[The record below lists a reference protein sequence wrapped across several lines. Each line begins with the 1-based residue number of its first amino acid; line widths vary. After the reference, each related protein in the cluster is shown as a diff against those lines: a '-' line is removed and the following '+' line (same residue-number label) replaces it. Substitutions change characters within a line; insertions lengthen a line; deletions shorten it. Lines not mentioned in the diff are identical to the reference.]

1 MALTQVSTGGVKDGS
16 LLNADI
22 NASAAIART
31 KLANVDL
38 VDDTSPQ
45 LGGDLQSNG
54 NDIDFADN
62 DKAIFGTSGNLEI
75 YSTGSESLI
84 HENATGNLKIKGTNL
99 RLADSS
105 NNLYMFMTSGAGI
118 EMYHSG
124 SKKCETTSTGINIS
138 GSVPTITLS
147 DTDGSTPYS
156 LITAGGGDLVF
167 DADQGN
173 EEANTLM
180 LFRVDDSERMRIDS
194 SGRVLIGTTTGA
206 AFSNRQLSVA
216 SSSGTTSLEL
226 RSATDGDGR
235 IIFTDST
242 SSSDTGAYKGQIM
255 YDQTNDFM
263 SFNTNGNN
271 ERFRI
276 NQSGGVGIGLT
287 DIAGFGGSY
296 KGIDVGSKGS
306 GLAGRTDNVTI
317 DLRSNTFYDGSNHKY
332 GGTSTTAG
340 QLSVGGAQLTFS
352 NAPTGTAGATA
363 TLTQRLN
370 IGNNGAI
377 YASSGD
383 TSNASQTLKKT
394 VTNADSIDYLQCR
407 SSNNS
412 LMAKI
417 GGNGGISNFQSNDA
431 NLSDETMKKNI
442 VDCESII
449 EKFKQWKL
457 RKFNYNSEADGTPLT
472 YGVIAQEVESI
483 HSDLVNADF
492 PVDESGKEVMKK
504 TVKDHQLMML
514 GFKALQEAI
523 AKIEVLE
530 TKVAALEAA

>member
-194 SGRVLIGTTTGA
+194 
-206 AFSNRQLSVA
+206 
-216 SSSGTTSLEL
+216 
-226 RSATDGDGR
+226 
-235 IIFTDST
+235 
-242 SSSDTGAYKGQIM
+242 
-255 YDQTNDFM
+255 
-263 SFNTNGNN
+263 
-271 ERFRI
+271 
-276 NQSGGVGIGLT
+276 SGGVGIGLT

>member
-22 NASAAIART
+22 NASAAIAGS
-31 KLANVDL
+31 KLNPVGLSNVGIGT
-38 VDDTSPQ
+38 TSPSEK
-45 LGGDLQSNG
+45 LHTANAGNINTKIECTASGSGANAGLNLKSADGGDYFIQ
-54 NDIDFADN
+54 
-62 DKAIFGTSGNLEI
+62 
-75 YSTGSESLI
+75 
-84 HENATGNLKIKGTNL
+84 TGNAVSGGL
-99 RLADSS
+99 RVYDA
-105 NNLYMFMTSGAGI
+105 GA
-118 EMYHSG
+118 S
-124 SKKCETTSTGINIS
+124 
-138 GSVPTITLS
+138 
-147 DTDGSTPYS
+147 
-156 LITAGGGDLVF
+156 A
-167 DADQGN
+167 
-173 EEANTLM
+173 
-180 LFRVDDSERMRIDS
+180 ERMRVLSD
-194 SGRVLIGTTTGA
+194 GRLLIGTTTGA

-216 SSSGTTSLEL
+216 SSSGTTSIEL
-226 RSATDGDGR
+226 RSATDGDSR
-235 IIFTDST
+235 ILFTDST
-242 SSSDTGAYKGQIM
+242 SSSDSGAYKGQIM

-383 TSNASQTLKKT
+383 TSNASQTLRKT

-457 RKFNYNSEADGTPLT
+457 KKFNYNFEADGTPLT

-530 TKVAALEAA
+530 TKVAALETG

>member
-45 LGGDLQSNG
+45 LGGTLDTNNYNIHF
-54 NDIDFADN
+54 NDNVSAR
-62 DKAIFGTSGNLEI
+62 FGTDQDLDI
-75 YSTGSESLI
+75 
-84 HENATGNLKIKGTNL
+84 
-99 RLADSS
+99 
-105 NNLYMFMTSGAGI
+105 
-118 EMYHSG
+118 YHSG
-124 SKKCETTSTGINIS
+124 NFNFIVNNNSKNLAIQAKSGENAIITIPDAEVQLYHDNSKKFETTSTGINIS

-156 LITAGGGDLVF
+156 TITAGGGDLVF

-180 LFRVDDSERMRIDS
+180 LFRVDDSERMRINS
-194 SGRVLIGTTTGA
+194 SG
-206 AFSNRQLSVA
+206 N
-216 SSSGTTSLEL
+216 
-226 RSATDGDGR
+226 
-235 IIFTDST
+235 
-242 SSSDTGAYKGQIM
+242 
-255 YDQTNDFM
+255 
-263 SFNTNGNN
+263 
-271 ERFRI
+271 
-276 NQSGGVGIGLT
+276 VGIGLT

-383 TSNASQTLKKT
+383 TSNASQTLRKT

-457 RKFNYNSEADGTPLT
+457 KKFNYNFEADGTPLT

-530 TKVAALEAA
+530 TKVAALETG

>member
-1 MALTQVSTGGVKDGS
+1 
-16 LLNADI
+16 
-22 NASAAIART
+22 
-31 KLANVDL
+31 
-38 VDDTSPQ
+38 
-45 LGGDLQSNG
+45 
-54 NDIDFADN
+54 
-62 DKAIFGTSGNLEI
+62 
-75 YSTGSESLI
+75 
-84 HENATGNLKIKGTNL
+84 
-99 RLADSS
+99 
-105 NNLYMFMTSGAGI
+105 
-118 EMYHSG
+118 
-124 SKKCETTSTGINIS
+124 
-138 GSVPTITLS
+138 
-147 DTDGSTPYS
+147 TPYS

-276 NQSGGVGIGLT
+276 DSSGGVGIGLT
-287 DIAGFGGSY
+287 DIAGFGGTY

-377 YASSGD
+377 YASSG
-383 TSNASQTLKKT
+383 
-394 VTNADSIDYLQCR
+394 
-407 SSNNS
+407 
-412 LMAKI
+412 
-417 GGNGGISNFQSNDA
+417 
-431 NLSDETMKKNI
+431 
-442 VDCESII
+442 
-449 EKFKQWKL
+449 
-457 RKFNYNSEADGTPLT
+457 
-472 YGVIAQEVESI
+472 
-483 HSDLVNADF
+483 
-492 PVDESGKEVMKK
+492 
-504 TVKDHQLMML
+504 
-514 GFKALQEAI
+514 
-523 AKIEVLE
+523 
-530 TKVAALEAA
+530 